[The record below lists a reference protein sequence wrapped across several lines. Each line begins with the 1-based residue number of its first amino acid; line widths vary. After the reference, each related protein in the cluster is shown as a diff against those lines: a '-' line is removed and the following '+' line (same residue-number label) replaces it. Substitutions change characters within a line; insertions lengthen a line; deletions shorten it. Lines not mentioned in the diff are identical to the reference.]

1 MDRFIYRER
10 TKIKQEDQS
19 SSFGK
24 VFDNLLAKA
33 ILLSV
38 SAFLLYNVIRS
49 ADITIQKLD
58 ILRNA
63 RSEVDELRLKNL
75 ELALLLETMQSKEYL
90 EIQARDRLN
99 FAGEKEYIFVI
110 PQGILDESGKD
121 MEIMLGTNQENNK
134 EGGYQI
140 WKDFLLTGI

>member
-1 MDRFIYRER
+1 MDRFVYRER

-19 SSFGK
+19 PSFGK

-121 MEIMLGTNQENNK
+121 MEIMLGTNQVNNK